1 MVGDAT
7 TQSRNATSD
16 GYNGGDLEGED
27 DGERGAEHPH
37 RAYSGKKKNFHTA
50 APGDSRGRHHGE
62 LVHERPCVVEE
73 VELLER
79 A

>member
-1 MVGDAT
+1 MAAT
-7 TQSRNATSD
+7 LKAKMTVSVVQNTHTVPTR
-16 GYNGGDLEGED
+16 E
-27 DGERGAEHPH
+27 
-37 RAYSGKKKNFHTA
+37 KKKNFHTA